1 MRFLIAGV
9 LLVAAALSLA
19 ACGSDESG
27 DGATTAA
34 ASASGET
41 IEVSAT
47 EFAFDPP
54 TIQLDQAGEYTFR
67 LTNDG
72 GALHALEIEGAGIE
86 EATTDSIG
94 PGETAE
100 ITVELQ
106 EGEYEIYCPVDGHR
120 DMGMEGTLVVGGGGA
135 GGAGTSTDDDEGTT
149 TDDEGTTTE
158 DEGETTTEGGYSY

>member
-1 MRFLIAGV
+1 MTTAMRFLIACAV
-9 LLVAAALSLA
+9 IVAAALPLA
-19 ACGSDESG
+19 ACGSSDDG

-34 ASASGET
+34 AAGEI

-54 TIQLDQAGEYTFR
+54 TIQLDQAGEYTFS

-72 GALHALEIEGAGIE
+72 GAPHALEIEGAGIE
-86 EATTDSIG
+86 EATDTIG

-100 ITVELQ
+100 LTVELKD
-106 EGEYEIYCPVDGHR
+106 GEYEMYCPVDGHR
-120 DMGMEGTLVVGGGGA
+120 DMGMEGTLVVGGAGA

-149 TDDEGTTTE
+149 TEDDGGTTT
-158 DEGETTTEGGYSY
+158 DDDGDTY

>member
-1 MRFLIAGV
+1 MRFLIACV

-19 ACGSDESG
+19 ACGSDDSTDE
-27 DGATTAA
+27 GATTAA
-34 ASASGET
+34 ASSSDVVE
-41 IEVSAT
+41 ISAT

-54 TIQLDQAGEYTFR
+54 TLQLDQAGEYTFR

-86 EATTDSIG
+86 EAATDSIG

-100 ITVELQ
+100 VTVELQ

-120 DMGMEGTLVVGGGGA
+120 DMGMEGTLVVGGAA
-135 GGAGTSTDDDEGTT
+135 GGAGTSTEDDEGTT
-149 TDDEGTTTE
+149 S
-158 DEGETTTEGGYSY
+158 GGYGY